1 MNQVVQMHK
10 PIPISSQ
17 LNKDNSKLDIA
28 IPTEIKLGYRV
39 IKIESRTMEDFGEYI
54 NFENKIIYN
63 NRITPPELTNTILH
77 EILHAIFQDRIV
89 DLVSE
94 NKEETIVSALANGL
108 ITVFVDNKNLLEF
121 IKDNMVIKNA

>member
-39 IKIESRTMEDFGEYI
+39 IKIESRTMDDFGEYI

>member
-17 LNKDNSKLDIA
+17 LNKDNPKLDIA

-39 IKIESRTMEDFGEYI
+39 IKIESRTMDDFGEYI